1 MRAVKVLLLCGTLVL
16 SLSVLVMA
24 EPKGPNG
31 EKCDSSETGAK
42 HDIKGKTYTYDK
54 VYFRNA
60 IRAAVR

>member
-42 HDIKGKTYTYDK
+42 HDIKGKTYT
-54 VYFRNA
+54 
-60 IRAAVR
+60 